1 MNIMRGILRLW
12 VVFSIIWIILA
23 IWAEGNNLYFKA
35 LVASFPRYISQ
46 PSLIFSSDSK
56 NVSYNPTP
64 STHFITNKDDCPQ
77 TPDYLWNGT
86 ECMAAPGSAIE
97 KELDQ
102 AKQKDEEASRQQ
114 EADDSRAEMTLYAIF
129 YIFMPP
135 LLLAIFGMLAL
146 WVYRG
151 FRPRRAQNS

>member
-23 IWAEGNNLYFKA
+23 IWAEGNNLYFNA

-46 PSLIFSSDSK
+46 P
-56 NVSYNPTP
+56 
-64 STHFITNKDDCPQ
+64 
-77 TPDYLWNGT
+77 
-86 ECMAAPGSAIE
+86 GSAIE
-97 KELDQ
+97 KEAATKATPDDSQMALPGSDIEQ
-102 AKQKDEEASRQQ
+102 QLNRAAAAARQQ